1 MNDTPDHSR
10 IYAVVG
16 ELVMIANAIDHLLN
30 NALIEVLNLEPSP
43 LLEPVI
49 ATLEPA
55 RKIEILKS
63 RAKHINN
70 PDWKKASQA
79 FCAKA
84 ESVYRQ
90 RNIVCH
96 TPAFPEGD
104 TWKFKPVAAAKLLNK
119 LDLETRPSKAFRS
132 TTSRPRSRPEK
143 RRSGQ
148 GSVFSRTLQE
158 PMRNA
163 VTAFPVRTDRQPPS
177 GCREPRGKG
186 RASGERPAPRG
197 GRGLCPFR

>member
-1 MNDTPDHSR
+1 MNDTPDHSKT
-10 IYAVVG
+10 YAVVG

-30 NALIEVLNLEPSP
+30 NVLIEVLGLESSP

-70 PDWKKASQA
+70 SDWKKGVTG
-79 FCAKA
+79 FCDKA
-84 ESVYRQ
+84 DSVYRQ

-104 TWKFKPVAAAKLLNK
+104 TWKFKPVAAAKVLNK
-119 LDLETRPSKAFRS
+119 IDLEKKAL
-132 TTSRPRSRPEK
+132 E
-143 RRSGQ
+143 G
-148 GSVFSRTLQE
+148 
-158 PMRNA
+158 
-163 VTAFPVRTDRQPPS
+163 FPPRTDRQHPR
-177 GCREPRGKG
+177 CRKPRERAG
-186 RASGERPAPRG
+186 RPGDGRIRAANAVSVRSERTTVP
-197 GRGLCPFR
+197 